1 MKRITFDFLIVSAV
15 IYKHVF
21 TVIGRETVMSR
32 SVLLILLARFKY
44 RLVALMPRLYIKQIA
59 VFISPK
65 HSHTV
70 SPTCIGRR
78 ICNDNFTVSDKY
90 RRTFVYFKS
99 LHFPIILRCC
109 KNHRLC
115 CKSPRIFHFC
125 NIHVRYICRLCLLCP
140 KYILFTLMYKCGH
153 IK

>member
-1 MKRITFDFLIVSAV
+1 MLCINLYVLRNRLTEYRKSVFIIFKHFRSCVAVVIVKRIAFDFLIVSAV

-32 SVLLILLARFKY
+32 IPLLLILLARFKY

-78 ICNDNFTVSDKY
+78 ICNDTFTVSD
-90 RRTFVYFKS
+90 RV
-99 LHFPIILRCC
+99 PPALR
-109 KNHRLC
+109 
-115 CKSPRIFHFC
+115 
-125 NIHVRYICRLCLLCP
+125 LL
-140 KYILFTLMYKCGH
+140 
-153 IK
+153 

>member
-1 MKRITFDFLIVSAV
+1 MALLFCAVINLYVLRNRFTEYRKSVFIIFKHFRSCVAVVIVKRIAFDFLIVSAV

-90 RRTFVYFKS
+90 RRAFIYFKS
-99 LHFPIILRCC
+99 PALP
-109 KNHRLC
+109 NHTPVL
-115 CKSPRIFHFC
+115 
-125 NIHVRYICRLCLLCP
+125 
-140 KYILFTLMYKCGH
+140 
-153 IK
+153 